1 MLSVTSVSGNI
12 FHGGRY
18 KSLKDGKFERFKVS
32 RAELEKSRIRR
43 QTDRGTDVGLALAP
57 GGILHHG
64 DVLLSS
70 GDGRVIVVEQL
81 PEKVISVRLKNS
93 KASRVDLLVLVGHII
108 GNRHRPISIKNDV
121 IYFPIQADSE
131 LEVFQRLFAGVID
144 GIELSVGEMV
154 FSPHAGAGVHDHG

>member
-1 MLSVTSVSGNI
+1 MLSITSVSGNI
-12 FHGGRY
+12 FHDRGY
-18 KSLKDGKFERFKVS
+18 ESLKDRGFERFRVS

-43 QTDRGTDVGLALAP
+43 QTDMGTDIGLALAP
-57 GGILHHG
+57 GRILRHG
-64 DVLLSS
+64 DVLLS
-70 GDGRVIVVEQL
+70 GGGKVIVVEQL

-144 GIELSVGEMV
+144 DIELSVDEMV
-154 FSPHAGAGVHDHG
+154 FSPHTEAGVHDHG